1 VRSSSSEERKNG
13 ARSNEGIEELGDD
26 GCCLSSNAP
35 LSLLQSGHFF
45 SVVEV
50 LGAVVEREGEAVAA
64 AAAAAAAA
72 AKQNWGRIMSDSE
85 DADSHLLVD
94 WKGDGGEAGGLRRQG
109 VRRRASFSSA
119 VQQTIGYK
127 KVKQQRCSSPWKPE
141 MKPEIKKVMEDDGK
155 CSTVPADIRVQPT
168 TIVLVSLSES
178 EPSEAVVPP
187 PRAAA
192 ATIFEPLKPGLV

>member
-1 VRSSSSEERKNG
+1 MRSSSSEERKNG

-26 GCCLSSNAP
+26 GCCLSSNAR

-64 AAAAAAAA
+64 AAAAAAA
-72 AKQNWGRIMSDSE
+72 KQNWGRIMSDSE
-85 DADSHLLVD
+85 DGDSHLLVD

-155 CSTVPADIRVQPT
+155 CSTLPADIRVQPT